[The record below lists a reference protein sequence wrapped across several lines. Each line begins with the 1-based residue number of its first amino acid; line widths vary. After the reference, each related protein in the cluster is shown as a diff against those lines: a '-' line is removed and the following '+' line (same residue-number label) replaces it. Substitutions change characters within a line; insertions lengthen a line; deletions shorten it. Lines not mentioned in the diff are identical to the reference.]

1 MTPTRVDFP
10 FCELCSALSI
20 DTCTFTLLS
29 IAVDSAGDSEGSGK
43 GILSAVMSRI
53 TGSTDK
59 ALDTAGSDSGTEG
72 KPAEEPKKKSMP
84 EFQASLPP
92 VSTRQASA

>member
-1 MTPTRVDFP
+1 MN
-10 FCELCSALSI
+10 
-20 DTCTFTLLS
+20 
-29 IAVDSAGDSEGSGK
+29 
-43 GILSAVMSRI
+43 RI

-59 ALDTAGSDSGTEG
+59 ASDTAGSDNGAEG
-72 KPAEEPKKKSMP
+72 KQADEPKRKSMP